1 MARIFLER
9 MEGEKGSTRA
19 VQLFKTADLVELITD
34 GVANP
39 ETMKAADQE
48 SVVNAVKILR
58 HARW

>member
-1 MARIFLER
+1 MAQISLQKMKR
-9 MEGEKGSTRA
+9 EKGPTRA
-19 VQLFKTADLVELITD
+19 EQLHKTADLVVFITD

-48 SVVNAVKILR
+48 SVVNTLKILR